1 MGDTVQESEEG
12 TIVRDTLPPDALAPD
27 VLAEDDELNPLQMYG
42 LGLLERVMAVRKSY
56 EDDPS
61 KDAWMMNA
69 LNRAV
74 YAAYLDCVDE
84 GVGESAKALL
94 RQGAA
99 ED

>member
-1 MGDTVQESEEG
+1 MEDTAQGAEEG
-12 TIVRDTLPPDALAPD
+12 TIVHEGFPSDSI
-27 VLAEDDELNPLQMYG
+27 AERDELNPLQMYG

-94 RQGAA
+94 RQGA
-99 ED
+99 EE

>member
-12 TIVRDTLPPDALAPD
+12 TIVRDALSPDALAPD
-27 VLAEDDELNPLQMYG
+27 ALGEDDELNPLQMYG

-74 YAAYLDCVDE
+74 YAAYLDCVDG
-84 GVGESAKALL
+84 GVGESAKAML
-94 RQGAA
+94 RQGA
-99 ED
+99 EE

>member
-12 TIVRDTLPPDALAPD
+12 TIVRNVLPTDAMAPDALGG
-27 VLAEDDELNPLQMYG
+27 DDELNPLQMYG

-61 KDAWMMNA
+61 KDDWMMNA

-94 RQGAA
+94 RQGA
-99 ED
+99 EE

>member
-12 TIVRDTLPPDALAPD
+12 TIVRNAPSD
-27 VLAEDDELNPLQMYG
+27 GCDWHRMHWGADDELNPLQMYG

-94 RQGAA
+94 RQGA
-99 ED
+99 EE

>member
-12 TIVRDTLPPDALAPD
+12 TIVSNVLPTDAMAPDALGGG
-27 VLAEDDELNPLQMYG
+27 DELNPLQMYG

-94 RQGAA
+94 RQEA
-99 ED
+99 EE

>member
-12 TIVRDTLPPDALAPD
+12 TIVRNVLPTDAMGG
-27 VLAEDDELNPLQMYG
+27 DDELNPLQMYG

-94 RQGAA
+94 RQGV
-99 ED
+99 EE

>member
-12 TIVRDTLPPDALAPD
+12 TIVRNALPPDALG
-27 VLAEDDELNPLQMYG
+27 EDDELNPLQMYG

-84 GVGESAKALL
+84 GVGENAKALL
-94 RQGAA
+94 RQGA
-99 ED
+99 EE